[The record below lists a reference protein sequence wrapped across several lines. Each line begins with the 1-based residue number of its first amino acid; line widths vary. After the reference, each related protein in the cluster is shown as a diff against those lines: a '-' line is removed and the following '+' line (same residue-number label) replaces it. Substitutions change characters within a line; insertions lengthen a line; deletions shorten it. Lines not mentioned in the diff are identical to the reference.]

1 MLALLSSLPV
11 VGSIINA
18 IGNFGVKLYDAKL
31 QAQGTHEAKVVELA
45 KREIDLDETEAR
57 LNSQAKA
64 QIRGIW
70 YAPENL
76 FGYIMVS
83 YYGSAIFIDNVIVP
97 KLGLNLAITPHLN
110 GETLEASKL
119 IMLFWLGARGAQTV
133 AGIIAGAFGRK

>member
-83 YYGSAIFIDNVIVP
+83 YYGSAILLDSVIAP
-97 KLGLNLAITPHLN
+97 KLGFSWFTPRLT
-110 GETLEASKL
+110 GETLEASKQ
-119 IMLFWLGARGAQTV
+119 IMLFWLGARGLQMT